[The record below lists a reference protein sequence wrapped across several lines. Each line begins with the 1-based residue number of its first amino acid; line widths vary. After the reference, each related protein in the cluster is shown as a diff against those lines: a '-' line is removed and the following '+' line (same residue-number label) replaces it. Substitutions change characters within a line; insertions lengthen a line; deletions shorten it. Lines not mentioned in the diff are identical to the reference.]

1 MFGNLRYYFEVMIG
15 KRRADNFPMATS
27 WIILSCCVI
36 WIAEIVSPAVVEW
49 GAMYRIAAPIQPWR
63 YFTAMFLH
71 ATTMGGAGSFIN
83 PLHIGLNM
91 YTLWILGR
99 ILEPYLGRTR
109 FIFVYLFCGLGSAI
123 LPMLVGLFDPA
134 TLFVSSVGASGAV
147 MGLFSVLVML
157 YRRLNFSY
165 TQLLFVA
172 ALNIFMPFFMPNID
186 WTGHLAGFITG
197 LALSIGLGFTR
208 IHVPLRFRAN
218 QFFALILSALGLIF
232 IIIEV
237 IWLVILFNLI

>member
-1 MFGNLRYYFEVMIG
+1 MI
-15 KRRADNFPMATS
+15 R
-27 WIILSCCVI
+27 
-36 WIAEIVSPAVVEW
+36 IV
-49 GAMYRIAAPIQPWR
+49 APVQPWR

-71 ATTMGGAGSFIN
+71 ATTMGGVGSFVN
-83 PLHIGLNM
+83 PLHLALNM

-109 FIFVYLFCGLGSAI
+109 FILVYLFCGLGSAI
-123 LPMLVGLFDPA
+123 LPMIVALFNLPTA
-134 TLFVSSVGASGAV
+134 FVSSVGASGAV
-147 MGLFSVLVML
+147 MGLFSILVML

-172 ALNIFMPFFMPNID
+172 AINIFIPFFMPNID
-186 WTGHLAGFITG
+186 WTGHLAGFLTG

-208 IHVPLRFRAN
+208 IQVPLRLRAN

-232 IIIEV
+232 VAVEV
-237 IWLVILFNLI
+237 IWLVFYAGIM